1 MPLDYCSSFSDVR
14 VCHISFQCPFHDT
27 SPAARSSISIGSQLK
42 KSSLKKRGAVFLAQ
56 VIQWLGVEGSFTERV
71 E

>member
-1 MPLDYCSSFSDVR
+1 MPLDYCSSFSDVT

-27 SPAARSSISIGSQLK
+27 SPAARASISIGSQLK
-42 KSSLKKRGAVFLAQ
+42 KSLKKRGAVFLAQ
-56 VIQWLGVEGSFTERV
+56 VIQWSGVQGSFTERV